1 MADFPIEWLSAINV
15 EIFLTEKIFITFVN
29 GFNVQKFLEG
39 NFILL
44 TKKTILSLKIL
55 MTMYAN
61 QFTCNLTPIKL
72 TVLSEI
78 KQGNFSS
85 SWFSNKHINNLITE
99 LRFLTLKSYFDFSA
113 IKQLWLLNYNFC

>member
-85 SWFSNKHINNLITE
+85 SWFSNKHSNNLITE

-113 IKQLWLLNYNFC
+113 IKQ